1 MIDQKRLTAESFD
14 LARSLSE
21 VYNAKTRIDVIL
33 NSVNVRFQ
41 TRDMMKRWSRNL
53 GSVLNE
59 FQRILPTVWADV
71 FAKELL
77 NDEDTQQIDQCIT
90 LMMQLPKGIKDEI
103 ENYIEGR
110 HAIYGSSTDNKGS

>member
-59 FQRILPTVWADV
+59 FQRILPSVWADV

-110 HAIYGSSTDNKGS
+110 HAIYESSTDNKGN